1 VHIAETEGLGA
12 VSMSRVATELGSATM
27 SLYRY
32 VAAKEELLALMV
44 DAAYGMPPAAPVPDE
59 GWRHGLSRWAWAMR
73 AAVRQHPWAVRIP
86 ISGLPVRPHEVA
98 WFEEALSCLRDTGL
112 AEAEKASVIMLLSG
126 YVRNIATVDADIE
139 AAIRASGTTPQEW
152 MSSYGRMLARLADP
166 QRFPEIS
173 KFVAA
178 GVFDTADDP
187 DDEFVFGLE
196 RLLDGIEALVR
207 SRKPGAASR

>member
-1 VHIAETEGLGA
+1 
-12 VSMSRVATELGSATM
+12 
-27 SLYRY
+27 
-32 VAAKEELLALMV
+32 
-44 DAAYGMPPAAPVPDE
+44 
-59 GWRHGLSRWAWAMR
+59 
-73 AAVRQHPWAVRIP
+73 
-86 ISGLPVRPHEVA
+86 
-98 WFEEALSCLRDTGL
+98 L